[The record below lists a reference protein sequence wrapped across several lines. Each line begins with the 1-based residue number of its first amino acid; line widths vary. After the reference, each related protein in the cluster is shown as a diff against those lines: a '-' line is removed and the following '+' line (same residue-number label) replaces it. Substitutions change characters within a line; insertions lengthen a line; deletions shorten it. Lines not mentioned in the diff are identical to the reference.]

1 MPNYVET
8 KADFDAILKDNAL
21 VVVDF
26 TASWCGP
33 CKFIGPKFDE
43 MESKYTNVKFIKVD
57 VDENEETSAA
67 VGISAMPTFFFYKN
81 GEKVGEVVGASA
93 EKLEQ
98 LISSNSS

>member
-8 KADFDAILKDNAL
+8 KADFDAILKENAL

-43 MESKYTNVKFIKVD
+43 MESKYTNVKFIKVSTKLLF
-57 VDENEETSAA
+57 VTSLC
-67 VGISAMPTFFFYKN
+67 VEDISVLLM
-81 GEKVGEVVGASA
+81 
-93 EKLEQ
+93 
-98 LISSNSS
+98 